1 MKKTAAILLLI
12 LFLFNYAGYRI
23 VIGTLRQHSAQ
34 KLEALIDQD
43 DYREEEL
50 IEIRVAMNMPYQQRY
65 TEYERHYG
73 QVSVEGREY
82 TYVKRKVE
90 GDILVLKCLPDK
102 KGTRL
107 NQISEEIT
115 KANSGQSGPATNP
128 GKSLVK
134 IFKPDCVEPRPLGLN
149 SCCTIKNQCFNFY
162 KEPLQ
167 HCVTDHPDRPPQ
179 LS

>member
-1 MKKTAAILLLI
+1 LKKTAAILLLI

-23 VIGTLRQHSAQ
+23 VIDILRQHSAT

-50 IEIRVAMNMPYQQRY
+50 IEIRVALNMPYQQRY

-73 QVSVEGREY
+73 QVTVEGREY

-90 GDILVLKCLPDK
+90 GDTLILKCLPDK
-102 KGTRL
+102 EGTQL
-107 NQISEEIT
+107 KQIAEEIS
-115 KANSGQSGPATNP
+115 KAHSGHTGPATNP
-128 GKSLVK
+128 GKPVVK
-134 IFKPDCVEPRPLGLN
+134 IFKPDCVAPLLPGLN
-149 SCCTIKNQCFNFY
+149 SCCTIQNNCFNFY

-167 HCVTDHPDRPPQ
+167 HCITDNRERPPQ